1 MFKFISIAFA
11 VLMVSAFFSCSSSP
25 EPEPEPEFRPEPEV
39 EVNVKPEPDILEPPE
54 LIMGKG
60 IISAGNMSRFL
71 VKNNTALDEDFA
83 RRLAAM
89 YMHEAAI
96 EGVNHDIAFAQM
108 CLETGFLRYDGLVK
122 PEWNNFCGLG
132 SIGPEQPGLKFP
144 NTRIGVR
151 AHVQHLKAYATENQL
166 NGIMVD
172 PRYKYVR
179 KGSSP
184 DIHGLSGTWAADKS
198 YSVKIS
204 DILQRLYKYSF

>member
-1 MFKFISIAFA
+1 MFKFISVIIAI
-11 VLMVSAFFSCSSSP
+11 LMFSAFFSCSSFP
-25 EPEPEPEFRPEPEV
+25 EPEPEPDFRPEPEV
-39 EVNVKPEPDILEPPE
+39 EVKPKPGKHEPPE
-54 LIMGKG
+54 LIMGRG
-60 IISAGNMSRFL
+60 MISAEKMSHFL
-71 VKNNTALDEDFA
+71 VKNNSTLDAEFA
-83 RRLAAM
+83 HRLAAM

-96 EGVNHDIAFAQM
+96 EGVNHDVAFAQM

-166 NGIMVD
+166 NGILVD

-198 YSVKIS
+198 YSVKIG
-204 DILQRLYKYSF
+204 DILQRMYKYSF